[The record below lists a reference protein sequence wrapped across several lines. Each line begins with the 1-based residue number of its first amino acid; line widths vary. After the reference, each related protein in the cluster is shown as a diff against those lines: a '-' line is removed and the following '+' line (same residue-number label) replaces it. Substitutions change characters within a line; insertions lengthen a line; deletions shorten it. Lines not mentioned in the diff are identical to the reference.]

1 MIPDYDPE
9 VAVSVNKFVDHLP
22 AVFNQV
28 TPHLHDDVYPTWKTN
43 PATFVAEHVY
53 ISIIFLSNGEM
64 ALSLFL
70 SSGHSL
76 ILKLPQMDVTS
87 AC

>member
-1 MIPDYDPE
+1 MIPNYNPE
-9 VAVSVNKFVDHLP
+9 GAVSVNKFVDQLP

-28 TPHLHDDVYPTWKTN
+28 TPHLHDDAYPTWKTN

-53 ISIIFLSNGEM
+53 ISIIYLSNGEM
-64 ALSLFL
+64 ALLL
-70 SSGHSL
+70 SVFWSFSN
-76 ILKLPQMDVTS
+76 PQTASMDVTS

>member
-9 VAVSVNKFVDHLP
+9 VAVSVNKFVDQLP

-28 TPHLHDDVYPTWKTN
+28 TSHLHHDAYPTWKTN

-53 ISIIFLSNGEM
+53 ISDIYLSTGEM
-64 ALSLFL
+64 ALLLFL
-70 SSGHSL
+70 SSGRSL
-76 ILKLPQMDVTS
+76 ILKLSQMDVTS